1 MKTILTI
8 NCGDRAQECAQG
20 LACAIFNAEEMDISP
35 TSVGARYEG
44 SNVNIVV
51 DDKDFEDANPK
62 QIFSALSQAMNFV
75 IKASKEGFDGNSPE
89 EMLDVFSYPDEATGF
104 YSNVNGKVDLT
115 VADLEFLQKELKAAI
130 IKKNMNIDEAKKI
143 LKEAGLVTM
152 YINKTK

>member
-8 NCGDRAQECAQG
+8 NCGDRAEACAQG

-51 DDKDFEDANPK
+51 DDKDFGDANLK

-104 YSNVNGKVDLT
+104 YSNVQDKVDLT
-115 VADLEFLQKELKAAI
+115 VADLEFLQKELTSAI
-130 IKKNMNIDEAKKI
+130 SSAKMNIDEAMSVI
-143 LKEAGLVTM
+143 KEAGLSVRLFQGRR
-152 YINKTK
+152 